1 MHTHLCSLPVSSAL
15 VALEFL
21 TFEGMNVSED
31 QVGLCCHG
39 NHLPAVVPLS
49 LRVVHR
55 CPALSVAQGY
65 MNLPVFSQHLNA
77 TGDRHKNNKYSPV
90 RCQQAVIK

>member
-1 MHTHLCSLPVSSAL
+1 MHTHLYSLPVSSAL
-15 VALEFL
+15 VSLEFF
-21 TFEGMNVSED
+21 TFKRMNISED

-55 CPALSVAQGY
+55 CPTLSVAQGY

-77 TGDRHKNNKYSPV
+77 TGDTTHKPKYSPIG
-90 RCQQAVIK
+90 CQQAVIK